1 MSSATNPISPAALT
15 SPEQPF
21 VWARIR
27 LADNQDVPIIHRL
40 VCRLTD
46 FLHFNHVFSATETS
60 LSSSLFP
67 TPSPP
72 PFLSLTALLLE
83 LSPSPIPQRDPE
95 DEKEE
100 GREENKPGSISPV
113 VRRIEL
119 AAPVADKEAETFA
132 SPRGRGLVVAGFTLC
147 FPKYSAFR
155 AKPGLYVE
163 GLFVRKPWRR
173 RGLGRMLLSA
183 VAAQAARL
191 GLPKVEWGVPNWNAG
206 AVDFYAGMGAVEQRD
221 GRHFKLSGEALK
233 AYETRA
239 EESGWD
245 DACV

>member
-1 MSSATNPISPAALT
+1 MDDARSPPKTYRLSSAANPISPAALS
-15 SPEQPF
+15 SPELPF

-27 LADNQDVPIIHRL
+27 LADKQDVPIIHRL
-40 VCRLTD
+40 ICQLTG
-46 FLHFNHVFSATETS
+46 FLHFNHVFSATESS
-60 LSSSLFP
+60 LSSTLFP

-83 LSPSPIPQRDPE
+83 LSPSPIPQRDLE

-100 GREENKPGSISPV
+100 DREENKTGSV
-113 VRRIEL
+113 VHRIEL
-119 AAPVADKEAETFA
+119 AAPMADPEAEAFA

-163 GLFVRKPWRR
+163 GLFVREAWRR

-183 VAAQAARL
+183 VATQAARM

-206 AVDFYAGMGAVEQRD
+206 AVYF
-221 GRHFKLSGEALK
+221 
-233 AYETRA
+233 
-239 EESGWD
+239 
-245 DACV
+245 